1 MRRIR
6 LTNAASIAA
15 LLTAG
20 ALALSACGSS
30 GGGNSATTPPANQ
43 TTQTTPAAT
52 GTPNQAGVGITCSSG
67 KLNGA
72 GSTAQANAM
81 DAWRAAYTAACSGA
95 TINYNPIGSGD
106 GIAALTAGTVDWAGS
121 DAALDPK
128 EETPG
133 VEKTCGSTPLNLPM
147 VVGPIA
153 IVYNLPG
160 VNKLILNGPTIADIF
175 LGNVKTWDDPKIKQ
189 LNPGVNLPS
198 SSITPFYRSDD
209 SGTTFNFE
217 SYLAATAK
225 SIFTATPDKV
235 SKGAHFAG
243 QGKTGSQGV
252 ADAVTQT
259 QGGIGYVELSYA
271 AKGGLATAEINNG
284 GGPVPLTPQTA
295 SKTAGTAKIVGHG
308 RDLSLSID
316 YAVKTPG
323 AYPIVLVTYEIVCS
337 QYKNASTGTFIRN
350 FLNYTITGGQQKL
363 VQLGYA
369 PLPSALA
376 AKVKQSLATVH

>member
-1 MRRIR
+1 MGRIR
-6 LTNAASIAA
+6 LTNAAGIAA
-15 LLTAG
+15 LVTVG
-20 ALALSACGSS
+20 AIALSACSSS
-30 GGGNSATTPPANQ
+30 GGKSGPSNAGNTSVSNSSSDSA
-43 TTQTTPAAT
+43 
-52 GTPNQAGVGITCSSG
+52 GGGIACSSG
-67 KLNGA
+67 KLDGA

-81 DAWRAAYTAACSGA
+81 DAWRKSYTDACSGA

-106 GIAALTAGTVDWAGS
+106 GIAALTAGTVQFAGS

-133 VEKTCGSTPLNLPM
+133 VRKTCGSTPLDLPM

-153 IVYNLPG
+153 VVYKLQG
-160 VNKLILNGPTIADIF
+160 VDKLILDGPTIADIF
-175 LGNVKTWDDPKIKQ
+175 LGRVKAWDDPEIKK
-189 LNPGVNLPS
+189 LNPGVKLPS
-198 SSITPFYRSDD
+198 TAITPFYRSDD

-217 SYLAATAK
+217 SYLSATAK

-259 QGGIGYVELSYA
+259 EGGIGYVELSYA

-284 GGPVPLTPQTA
+284 AGPVALSADTA
-295 SKTAGTAKIVGHG
+295 SKTAGTAKIVGKG
-308 RDLSLSID
+308 EDLSLSID

-337 QYKNASTGTFIRN
+337 EYKDSSTATFVKN
-350 FLNYTITGGQQKL
+350 FLNYTINDGQQQL
-363 VQLGYA
+363 LQLGYA

-376 AKVKQSLATVH
+376 VKVKKSIATIS

>member
-1 MRRIR
+1 VGRIR
-6 LTNAASIAA
+6 LTNAAGIAA
-15 LLTAG
+15 LVTVG
-20 ALALSACGSS
+20 AIALSACSSS
-30 GGGNSATTPPANQ
+30 GGNST
-43 TTQTTPAAT
+43 
-52 GTPNQAGVGITCSSG
+52 AGSSSDSSSSQSGGSGITCSSG
-67 KLNGA
+67 KLDGA

-81 DAWRAAYTAACSGA
+81 DAWRKAYTDACSGA

-106 GIAALTAGTVDWAGS
+106 GIAAMTAGTVQFAGS

-133 VEKTCGSTPLNLPM
+133 VEKTCGSTPLDLPM

-153 IVYNLPG
+153 IVYKLSG
-160 VNKLILNGPTIADIF
+160 VNKLILNGPTTADIF
-175 LGNVKTWDDPKIKQ
+175 LGKIKTWNDPEIKK

-198 SSITPFYRSDD
+198 SNITPFYRSDD

-217 SYLAATAK
+217 SYLSATAP
-225 SIFTATPDKV
+225 SIFTTTPDKV

-259 QGGIGYVELSYA
+259 DGGIGYVELSYA
-271 AKGGLATAEINNG
+271 AKGGLATAEIDNG
-284 GGPVPLTPQTA
+284 GGPVALSAATA
-295 SKTAGTAKIVGHG
+295 SKTAGTAKIVGKG
-308 RDLSLSID
+308 KDLSLSID

-337 QYKNASTGTFIRN
+337 KYKDSSTGTFVKN
-350 FLNYTITGGQQKL
+350 FLNYTINGGQKQL

-376 AKVKQSLATVH
+376 AKVKQSIAGIS

>member
-1 MRRIR
+1 VGRIR
-6 LTNAASIAA
+6 LTNAAGLAA
-15 LLTAG
+15 LVTVG
-20 ALALSACGSS
+20 AIALSACSSS
-30 GGGNSATTPPANQ
+30 GGSTNETTSNTSSSSAPSSSTS
-43 TTQTTPAAT
+43 
-52 GTPNQAGVGITCSSG
+52 GGGSGSDIVCSTG
-67 KLNGA
+67 KLDGS

-81 DAWRAAYTAACSGA
+81 DAWRKAYTDACSGA

-106 GIAALTAGTVDWAGS
+106 GIAAMTAGTVQFAGS

-133 VEKTCGSTPLNLPM
+133 VEKVCGSTPRNLPM

-153 IVYNLPG
+153 IVYKLSG
-160 VNKLILNGPTIADIF
+160 VDKLILNGPTIADIF
-175 LGNVKTWDDPKIKQ
+175 LGKVKTWNDPEIKK

-198 SSITPFYRSDD
+198 TDITPFYRSDD

-217 SYLAATAK
+217 SYLAATAP
-225 SIFTATPDKV
+225 SIFTTTPDKV

-259 QGGIGYVELSYA
+259 EGGIGYVEFSYA
-271 AKGGLATAEINNG
+271 VKGGLSTAEIDNG
-284 GGPVPLTPQTA
+284 GGPVQLSAATA
-295 SKTAGTAKIVGHG
+295 SKTAGTAKIVGKG
-308 RDLSLSID
+308 NDLSLSID

-337 QYKNASTGTFIRN
+337 KYKDSSTGTFVKN
-350 FLNYTITGGQQKL
+350 FLTYTINGGQQQL
-363 VQLGYA
+363 LQLGYA
-369 PLPSALA
+369 PVPSALA
-376 AKVKQSLATVH
+376 AKVKQSVAAIR

>member
-15 LLTAG
+15 LLAAG

-30 GGGNSATTPPANQ
+30 GGGGNTPAPATTP
-43 TTQTTPAAT
+43 TSPAAT
-52 GTPNQAGVGITCSSG
+52 DTGNNGSGAGGITCSSG
-67 KLNGA
+67 KLDGA

-81 DAWRAAYTAACSGA
+81 DAWRKAYTDACSGA

-106 GIAALTAGTVDWAGS
+106 GIAAMTAGTVDFAGS

-133 VEKTCGSTPLNLPM
+133 VERACGSTPLNLPM

-153 IVYNLPG
+153 IVYNLQG
-160 VNKLILNGPTIADIF
+160 VNKLVLNGPTLADIF
-175 LGNVKTWDDPKIKQ
+175 LGNIKTWDDPKIKQ
-189 LNPGVNLPS
+189 LNPGVSLPS
-198 SSITPFYRSDD
+198 SDITPFYRSDD

-217 SYLAATAK
+217 SYLSATAS

-252 ADAVTQT
+252 ADAVGQT
-259 QGGIGYVELSYA
+259 SGGIGYVEFSYA
-271 AKGGLATAEINNG
+271 VKGNLATAEIDNG
-284 GGPVPLTPQTA
+284 GGPVELTAQTA
-295 SKTAGTAKIVGHG
+295 SKTASTAKIVGKG
-308 RDLSLSID
+308 NDLSLSID

-323 AYPIVLVTYEIVCS
+323 AYPIVLVTYNIVCS
-337 QYKNASTGTFIRN
+337 KYKDASTGTFVKNFFNYVIR
-350 FLNYTITGGQQKL
+350 GGQQQL
-363 VQLGYA
+363 LQLGYA
-369 PLPSALA
+369 PIPDALA
-376 AKVKQSLATVH
+376 AKVKQSLATVQ

>member
-1 MRRIR
+1 VGRIR
-6 LTNAASIAA
+6 LTNAAGIAA
-15 LLTAG
+15 LVTVG
-20 ALALSACGSS
+20 AIALSACSSS
-30 GGGNSATTPPANQ
+30 GGNST
-43 TTQTTPAAT
+43 
-52 GTPNQAGVGITCSSG
+52 AGSSSDSSSSQSGGSGITCSSG
-67 KLNGA
+67 KLDGG

-81 DAWRAAYTAACSGA
+81 DAWRKAYTDACSGA

-106 GIAALTAGTVDWAGS
+106 GIAAMTAGTVQFAGS

-133 VEKTCGSTPLNLPM
+133 VEKTCGSTPLDLPM

-153 IVYNLPG
+153 IVYKLSG
-160 VNKLILNGPTIADIF
+160 VNKLILNGPTTADIF
-175 LGNVKTWDDPKIKQ
+175 LGKIKTWNDPEIKK

-198 SSITPFYRSDD
+198 SNITPFYRSDD

-217 SYLAATAK
+217 SYLSATAP
-225 SIFTATPDKV
+225 SIFTTTPDKV

-259 QGGIGYVELSYA
+259 DGGIGYVELSYA
-271 AKGGLATAEINNG
+271 AKGGLATAEIDNG
-284 GGPVPLTPQTA
+284 GGPVALSAATA
-295 SKTAGTAKIVGHG
+295 SKTAGTAKIVGKG
-308 RDLSLSID
+308 KDLSLSID

-337 QYKNASTGTFIRN
+337 KYKDSSTGTFVKN
-350 FLNYTITGGQQKL
+350 FLNYTINGGQKQL

-376 AKVKQSLATVH
+376 AKVKQSIAGIS